1 MQYSKRTSDCIEW
14 IRDFFKSAGKKTAVV
29 GISGGKDSAVCA
41 NLCVEALGQVNVIG
55 VLMPNSVQKDIKDSY
70 SVISQI
76 GIRPLEINIGDSY
89 DSIINQ
95 LPKFYIEPSQQTK
108 INLAPRLRMATL
120 YAVAQSL
127 EDALVCNCTNKCES
141 IVGYGTIYGDISGD
155 FAPLADMMV
164 SEVIETGLEL
174 GLSKSIMKKAPSDG
188 LSGKTDEENLGF
200 TYFDLEG
207 YLIGWPFQSKELN
220 DKIQNAI
227 DRSKFKRTL
236 INIPHFVQ
244 TC

>member
-14 IRDFFKSAGKKTAVV
+14 IKDFFKSANKKTAVV

-41 NLCVEALGQVNVIG
+41 RLCVEALGQVNVIG

-95 LPKFYIEPSQQTK
+95 LPTFYIEPSQQTK

-207 YLIGWPFQSKELN
+207 YLIGWPFQSQELR

>member
-14 IRDFFKSAGKKTAVV
+14 IKDFFKSANKKTAVV

-41 NLCVEALGQVNVIG
+41 KLCVEALGQSNVIG
-55 VLMPNSVQKDIKDSY
+55 VLMPNFIQDDIQDSY
-70 SVISQI
+70 NVISQI
-76 GIRPLEINIGDSY
+76 GIKSMEINICTAY
-89 DSIINQ
+89 DSILNQ
-95 LPKFYIEPSQQTK
+95 LFKYYIEPSPQTR
-108 INLAPRLRMATL
+108 INLAPRMRMATL

-127 EDALVCNCTNKCES
+127 NDALVCNCTNKCES
-141 IVGYGTIYGDISGD
+141 IIGYGTIYGDISGD
-155 FAPLADMMV
+155 FAPIMDMMV
-164 SEVIETGLEL
+164 SEVINTGLEL
-174 GLSKSIMKKAPSDG
+174 GLPKDIVQKAPSDG

-207 YLIGWPFQSKELN
+207 YLIGWPFQSKELS